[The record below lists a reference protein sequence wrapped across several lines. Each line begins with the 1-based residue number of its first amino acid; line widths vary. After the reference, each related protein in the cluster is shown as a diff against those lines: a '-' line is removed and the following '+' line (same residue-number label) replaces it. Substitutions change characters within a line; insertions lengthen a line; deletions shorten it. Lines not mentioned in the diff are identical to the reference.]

1 MQLKYFI
8 TYSLNLGQT
17 LIKADIDA
25 EIVNR
30 LRAASSAFGKL
41 RERVFESRGLSKDT
55 KILVYKAVVLP
66 SLLYGSECWTTY
78 RRHLKCLEKYHQRC
92 LRRILGVTWQ
102 DYRTN
107 SSILDEAHCTSI
119 EAMVIR
125 NQLRWT
131 GHIIRLDESRLPQHI
146 LYGELVTGKRS
157 QGGQRKRFKDNL
169 KSSLKSC
176 GINLS
181 SWEALFCNRS
191 RWRSAVTKGIET
203 FERERRRKHEEKRLR
218 RKRQRDTS
226 TAESV
231 TSASSV
237 SCHHCGRPCA
247 SRIGLVSH
255 LRVHK

>member
-1 MQLKYFI
+1 M
-8 TYSLNLGQT
+8 
-17 LIKADIDA
+17 
-25 EIVNR
+25 
-30 LRAASSAFGKL
+30 
-41 RERVFESRGLSKDT
+41 
-55 KILVYKAVVLP
+55 
-66 SLLYGSECWTTY
+66 
-78 RRHLKCLEKYHQRC
+78 
-92 LRRILGVTWQ
+92 TWQ

-119 EAMVIR
+119 EAMAIR

-146 LYGELVTGKRS
+146 LYGELGTGTRS

-181 SWEALFCNRS
+181 SWEALSCNRS
-191 RWRSAVTKGIET
+191 RWRSA
-203 FERERRRKHEEKRLR
+203 RRRKHEEKRLR